1 MYIHLLYLLQCP
13 LESKFQHSDTHI
25 ILAPQMG
32 TRKQRKRRGPGREGS
47 PQYKYFTIRLIP
59 HRSDLLKVEHT
70 VVLWMVPWLANLSH
84 PLLIVQHQIAKHHIL
99 LSLRT
104 LLYQGCFT
112 SCLTFYQSS
121 DVFLVHTCT
130 HRSLLCC

>member
-1 MYIHLLYLLQCP
+1 
-13 LESKFQHSDTHI
+13 
-25 ILAPQMG
+25 MG

-59 HRSDLLKVEHT
+59 HRSDLFKVEHT

-130 HRSLLCC
+130 HRSLLCCWMFGCKDGWMLVLRQCEVVRL